1 MRYLIF
7 GVMLWCC
14 CITADAQK
22 FHSACRLILDTHD
35 EQHQFSGVAVPDNY
49 ILTVAHAIHGVDDI
63 VWAEFPADAHG
74 SPVRLKIRVVVVKTD
89 KRADLCLLRYTPP
102 VWARIKPCNLSKVTQ
117 TPKRVRIQGYVLDVA
132 MQAEADVIRYGDTFR
147 GTDTP
152 LDLIGARAIQGMSG
166 SPVTVNDE
174 LVGIQEGGDN
184 VSTHIITL
192 PAIQKFLP

>member
-7 GVMLWCC
+7 GVMIWCC
-14 CITADAQK
+14 CAAVVAQK
-22 FHSACRLILDTHD
+22 FHSACRLILDAPD
-35 EQHQFSGVAVPDNY
+35 GQHQFSGVAVPANR
-49 ILTVAHAIHGVDDI
+49 ILTVAHALHGVDDI

-74 SPVRLKIRVVVVKTD
+74 SQVRLKVRAVVVKTD
-89 KRADLCLLRYTPP
+89 KRSDLCLLRYAPP
-102 VWARIKPCNLSKVTQ
+102 VWAQITPCNLSKVTQ
-117 TPKRVRIQGYVLDVA
+117 TPKRVRVRGYVLDVA
-132 MQAEADVIRYGDTFR
+132 MQSEAEVIRYGDTFQ

-152 LDLIGARAIQGMSG
+152 LDLIGTRAIQGMSG
-166 SPVTVNDE
+166 APVTVNDE